1 MATTAN
7 PNDSPLEDLN
17 DFRRDVLTVLA
28 GMDEPSGQQIKD
40 ELEMYYSQA
49 VNHGRLYPALNDL
62 EEMGLIQKGEVDRR
76 TNFYEATSR
85 GRRELSADLR
95 WRRKKAGVLDD

>member
-1 MATTAN
+1 
-7 PNDSPLEDLN
+7 
-17 DFRRDVLTVLA
+17 
-28 GMDEPSGQQIKD
+28 
-40 ELEMYYSQA
+40 
-49 VNHGRLYPALNDL
+49 
-62 EEMGLIQKGEVDRR
+62 MGLIQKGEVDRR